1 MVSDTYDSGSERWF
15 YLAMVQ
21 LGPVDFLKE
30 RVSQDGMLTA
40 LTWAAQAHGGVLG
53 HELRGGERQSII
65 QSHTV
70 RLSQDSRHQPWQRR
84 WCEASWLILLNQLNF
99 PSEAAQP
106 LWIIPSRRSCS
117 CIFLAFPT
125 SISDVATKIKPKG
138 PVFFPVNTTY
148 FFSPFKEKKLY
159 KTVCLSPALQLRTA
173 GSLWMGLLFGTA
185 VPFFWATWPA
195 GQDSRSLT
203 RPRREERES
212 LFWCS
217 GWRSR
222 KGEKLKVL
230 CSGSRK
236 NKVGHFYLCN
246 KDIIVLTEE
255 FFPSRCSL
263 LSCSSILKC
272 FMTETLATQTRIG
285 MHCHTFK
292 DCACVYPSS
301 VFISIGQLPHNW
313 PPIKM
318 FWANSPFTKWSIQAF
333 WSFPDQRPV

>member
-1 MVSDTYDSGSERWF
+1 MNHPVKAQLLVYISGLPHFHFRRGNQNKTE
-15 YLAMVQ
+15 
-21 LGPVDFLKE
+21 GPSFL
-30 RVSQDGMLTA
+30 
-40 LTWAAQAHGGVLG
+40 
-53 HELRGGERQSII
+53 
-65 QSHTV
+65 
-70 RLSQDSRHQPWQRR
+70 
-84 WCEASWLILLNQLNF
+84 
-99 PSEAAQP
+99 
-106 LWIIPSRRSCS
+106 SC
-117 CIFLAFPT
+117 
-125 SISDVATKIKPKG
+125 KYH
-138 PVFFPVNTTY
+138 VFF
-148 FFSPFKEKKLY
+148 FPFKEKKLY

-255 FFPSRCSL
+255 FFSFEMLPSL
-263 LSCSSILKC
+263 LLFHFEMFHDWDS
-272 FMTETLATQTRIG
+272 
-285 MHCHTFK
+285 CHT
-292 DCACVYPSS
+292 DQNWNA
-301 VFISIGQLPHNW
+301 LPH
-313 PPIKM
+313 I
-318 FWANSPFTKWSIQAF
+318 
-333 WSFPDQRPV
+333 

>member
-1 MVSDTYDSGSERWF
+1 MPFSSTAVEDSRQLMNGATFWNSCAIFLSDLTSRPGFPLSDKTTERR
-15 YLAMVQ
+15 
-21 LGPVDFLKE
+21 E
-30 RVSQDGMLTA
+30 RV
-40 LTWAAQAHGGVLG
+40 
-53 HELRGGERQSII
+53 
-65 QSHTV
+65 
-70 RLSQDSRHQPWQRR
+70 
-84 WCEASWLILLNQLNF
+84 
-99 PSEAAQP
+99 
-106 LWIIPSRRSCS
+106 
-117 CIFLAFPT
+117 
-125 SISDVATKIKPKG
+125 
-138 PVFFPVNTTY
+138 
-148 FFSPFKEKKLY
+148 
-159 KTVCLSPALQLRTA
+159 
-173 GSLWMGLLFGTA
+173 
-185 VPFFWATWPA
+185 
-195 GQDSRSLT
+195 
-203 RPRREERES
+203 

-292 DCACVYPSS
+292 DCVCVYPSS